1 MRIVLSLLLV
11 AVTAAAAGAGPYDGR
26 YRPES
31 PEGDDWDC
39 KTIGQDDGAILMTS
53 SVFFALGSRCTLR
66 DPVGVSG
73 LDATLYQ
80 AICRSDAMPWHTR
93 IMIMR
98 TNDGIA
104 VVQKGARISKLR
116 KCE

>member
-1 MRIVLSLLLV
+1 MRIVLPLLL
-11 AVTAAAAGAGPYDGR
+11 AIVTATVAGAGPYDGR

-39 KTIGQDDGAILMTS
+39 KTIGRDHGAILMTS
-53 SVFFALGSRCTLR
+53 TVFFALGSRCTLR
-66 DPVGVSG
+66 NPVVVGE
-73 LDATLYQ
+73 LDSTLYQ
-80 AICRSDAMPWHTR
+80 AICRSDAKPWHTR
-93 IMIMR
+93 IMIMK

-104 VVQKGARISKLR
+104 VIQKGARISKLR